1 MAAIKRDMKTPT
13 ETFAKLKDESW
24 ALGENNDCTVKALA
38 IAANIPYVEAHA
50 LLAAKGRKKGQ
61 GAYTYQYHQILRD
74 LGFVLTR
81 VNIDEIQAKYPRSKT
96 GGYIYKQLTSHH
108 MDLYPEFWNDGR
120 VYLLQMSGHV
130 GAVRDGK
137 IHDWTKGRAKRIQSV
152 YRITKP

>member
-1 MAAIKRDMKTPT
+1 MADIKRDMKTPPD
-13 ETFAKLKDESW
+13 TFAKLKDAAW

-61 GAYTYQYHQILRD
+61 GAFTHQYHQVLRD
-74 LGFVLTR
+74 LGFTLTL
-81 VNIDEIQAKYPRSKT
+81 VDTNEIQAKYPRAKT

-108 MDLYPEFWNDGR
+108 MDLYPEFWNDGQ
-120 VYLLQMSGHV
+120 VYLLQMAGHV

-137 IHDWTKGRAKRIQSV
+137 IHDWTKGRAKRIHGV
-152 YRITKP
+152 YRITKI